1 MSKILGFAKKNIVS
15 LVSILLAVVILVSG
29 IISYAKFITKG
40 KYDGSSGAGF
50 FSYSASID
58 GVSALSFT
66 NTAFWGGSVEEDQ
79 SEENLVAM
87 NAIRTVDFSINNFDD
102 EGNVN
107 AVRTGYTMTFSAPQ
121 IFSHSLAF
129 QIVNQD
135 ASAMIP
141 QIVLTDIMSKT
152 SFSTSESI
160 DYNGEMYVGN
170 GHDESGNAVLPDAL
184 NGNDLYFNVTK
195 TAIDG
200 MVGEYSYT
208 ATSTLP
214 DGKVVISVV
223 PRKETKRQLLHFRLW
238 DISSIVQTNPDFNAE
253 GGKLLAPLCITIEE
267 EQIFYDITVT
277 MPAFELP
284 AGVATTNKHT
294 LRLVP
299 TSALHD
305 DHLGGSLKTPLG
317 ANATTIYSGQSL
329 VMQTI
334 LEKTDV
340 YNNYSGGTLTDMV
353 STSESPVIGSVK
365 IYTIGNT
372 TTTRNVSKKTVLQIA
387 DVASSTTAWTD
398 VSGSEIITY
407 GAIVEGEADPPKN
420 STGNYWEGGTA
431 TQTGTR
437 TRTRVYKQRKTETY
451 AIYEVTT
458 ITTSSVATT
467 VLDASAAADSYQESA
482 LLQEATTTTVKTETK
497 AVGSVIVTYERE
509 VREISSLEAER
520 TGTYTMDWN
529 GGYTYSYTWNNWP
542 ADNSSSWSETSKET
556 QYGEETQI
564 NEEQSST
571 IPSGASDSSTSPT
584 TKTTT
589 VYKQLTRTKKI
600 TDITLDK
607 VTYTPIDD
615 SGNPGT
621 TVEYTSS
628 SPFNTHT
635 DGIRKLY
642 VSQCFSKSYPMSVN
656 ITFEQR
662 SASDD

>member
-15 LVSILLAVVILVSG
+15 LVSILLAVVILISG

-87 NAIRTVDFSINNFDD
+87 NAIRTVDFSINNFDN
-102 EGNVN
+102 EGNIN
-107 AVRTGYTMTFSAPQ
+107 SVRTGYSMTFTAPQ

-195 TAIDG
+195 TAMDG

-238 DISSIVQTNPDFNAE
+238 DISSIVQSNPGFNDE
-253 GGKLLAPLCITIEE
+253 GGKLLAPLCIAIEE

-284 AGVATTNKHT
+284 AGVKTTNKHT
-294 LRLVP
+294 IRLVP
-299 TSALHD
+299 TAILD
-305 DHLGGSLKTPLG
+305 DTHLGGFIIDKDRYESTGDYVKVGSLYANQEVMLQSVYENIVSYSDAGRTHEISNVIEPVFGSVKVYTTGKSTTVKTVSP
-317 ANATTIYSGQSL
+317 TVTETINPSITEGSADIYQVISDWSTVQDWEEDSRSGESGNHTSQMKMIEQKS
-329 VMQTI
+329 VMFI
-334 LEKTDV
+334 VYEKTTGADHTITTYV
-340 YNNYSGGTLTDMV
+340 NDAEEQDSHGNQTEIQLTETTSTITTVEKRPIGTITVVFRRESTRTDTYSGGTLQSQSAVTTGDATVYSQEESVTVPGDVTTDV
-353 STSESPVIGSVK
+353 VTNSPVVK
-365 IYTIGNT
+365 
-372 TTTRNVSKKTVLQIA
+372 
-387 DVASSTTAWTD
+387 
-398 VSGSEIITY
+398 
-407 GAIVEGEADPPKN
+407 
-420 STGNYWEGGTA
+420 
-431 TQTGTR
+431 
-437 TRTRVYKQRKTETY
+437 
-451 AIYEVTT
+451 
-458 ITTSSVATT
+458 
-467 VLDASAAADSYQESA
+467 
-482 LLQEATTTTVKTETK
+482 
-497 AVGSVIVTYERE
+497 
-509 VREISSLEAER
+509 
-520 TGTYTMDWN
+520 
-529 GGYTYSYTWNNWP
+529 
-542 ADNSSSWSETSKET
+542 
-556 QYGEETQI
+556 
-564 NEEQSST
+564 
-571 IPSGASDSSTSPT
+571 
-584 TKTTT
+584 T
-589 VYKQLTRTKKI
+589 VYKNIHRNYKVAEITTKS
-600 TDITLDK
+600 
-607 VTYTPIDD
+607 VSYTVINDD
-615 SGNPGT
+615 GT
-621 TVEYTSS
+621 TGETTYYTSS
-628 SPFNTHT
+628 SPFSIYDIGGVTRHYY
-635 DGIRKLY
+635 I
-642 VSQCFSKSYPMSVN
+642 SQCFSKSYPLSVD